1 MEKYMKQILIEVDDR
16 SARELERLAPSRE
29 RKRAEFI
36 RLAIRRAIDLAL
48 DRATE
53 AAYRDQP
60 LADEIEAAD
69 RLGWDENNALARPA
83 RRRSKMGRR
92 RRARSGA

>member
-1 MEKYMKQILIEVDDR
+1 MDRYMKQILIEVDDR
-16 SARELERLAPSRE
+16 IARDLERLAPSRQ

-48 DRATE
+48 DRTTE
-53 AAYRDQP
+53 VAYRDQP
-60 LADEIEAAD
+60 LEDGVDASD

-83 RRRSKMGRR
+83 QRPRETGRR
-92 RRARSGA
+92 RGARSGA